1 MVDIFTNNRPESSS
15 ESEIRDRVTAEF
27 DVNYTSGGV
36 DSG

>member
-1 MVDIFTNNRPESSS
+1 MVDIFSRDRPESS
-15 ESEIRDRVTAEF
+15 ESEVRDRVTAEF